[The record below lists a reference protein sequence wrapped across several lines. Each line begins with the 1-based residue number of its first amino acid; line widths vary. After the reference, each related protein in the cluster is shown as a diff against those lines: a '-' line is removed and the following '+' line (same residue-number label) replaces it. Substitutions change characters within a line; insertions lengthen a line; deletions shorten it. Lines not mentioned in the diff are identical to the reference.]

1 MNIERY
7 NYRGDIN
14 IGLYATLTSSY
25 AVVPREFNVELDVKK
40 AETRI
45 SGTRLVGLFTA
56 GNSNCLLVP
65 QAVKEREL
73 EKLDEAGIDYHMLES
88 RENALGNLVLANEN
102 GAVISEK
109 LSGKKDEIEEALEV
123 PVEVGSVA
131 GISNPGACGFAN
143 SNGVLLHRD
152 ADDEDAEKLKNI
164 LDVEKVDIST
174 VNTGSPYIGTGI
186 IGSDSS
192 IIIGSDTTGPEL
204 GRIDRVLVQ

>member
-1 MNIERY
+1 MNIEKY

-25 AVVPREFNVELDVKK
+25 AVLPREFDAEIDVEK
-40 AETRI
+40 AVTRI

-65 QAVKEREL
+65 QASKEREL
-73 EKLDEAGIDYHMLES
+73 EKLEEAGINYHVLES
-88 RENALGNLVLANEN
+88 RENALGNLVLANDE

-109 LSGKKDEIEEALEV
+109 LSGKKEEIEEALEV
-123 PVEVGSVA
+123 PVEVANVA
-131 GISNPGACGFAN
+131 GITNPGACGFAN

-152 ADDEDAEKLKNI
+152 AEEEDAENIKQALKV
-164 LDVEKVDIST
+164 DKADIST
-174 VNTGSPYIGTGI
+174 VNTGSPYVGTGI
-186 IGSDSS
+186 VGNDSTV
-192 IIIGSDTTGPEL
+192 IIGSDTTGPEL